1 MSSHENP
8 TDRPGAPPVAVARR
22 ATSVRGRRVVG
33 MLAATCSLALL
44 VALGTWRLFGPHDVV
59 IPAVDLTE
67 AQPAVRRAIESA
79 QRAVKDD
86 PQSGL
91 VWGRLGMVFSA
102 HEYSSESVACFRE
115 AQRRDR
121 SDVRWPYLLAIALEI
136 NDPPASLM
144 AYREAIWCGGALV
157 LPRLRLAELWLHLG
171 ELDEAEVLL
180 SALINT
186 QANDARIH
194 FRMAQLLVRRGRS
207 EAALRHVE
215 AAHVAAPHQRA
226 VAELR
231 AQIRHATRRVETEV
245 ADKQTRKESEA
256 SATGWPDPMLEEV
269 RRLRRDGYW
278 RASQALQLIEDGKI
292 QQGLAEL
299 EQAASEAPTDWTLS
313 AKLARAYL
321 MANRLDAAER
331 QLNRAVEQF
340 PRVFDLFRLRG
351 SMWLLREQW
360 DEAVRD
366 FQQALALK
374 ADDAAS
380 HADLGF
386 CLQQIGDRAS
396 AKREFID
403 ALRLNAGLDS
413 ARLQFAKLLL
423 DLGDPNA
430 ARDVVSV
437 LLRTNPDHTEARA
450 ILDQATANP

>member
-1 MSSHENP
+1 
-8 TDRPGAPPVAVARR
+8 
-22 ATSVRGRRVVG
+22 
-33 MLAATCSLALL
+33 MLAATCGLALL
-44 VALGTWRLFGPHDVV
+44 AALGVWRLFEPRDVV
-59 IPAVDLTE
+59 IPTVDLTE

-79 QRAVKDD
+79 QRAVRDD
-86 PQSGL
+86 PRSGL

-121 SDVRWPYLLAIALEI
+121 SDVRWPYLLAIALEV

-144 AYREAIWCGGALV
+144 AYREAIWRGGELV

-180 SALINT
+180 NVLVHT
-186 QANDARIH
+186 HANEARIH
-194 FRMAQLLVRRGRS
+194 FRMAQLWVRRGQPE
-207 EAALRHVE
+207 EALPYVE

-231 AQIRHATRRVETEV
+231 AQIRHATRSVEATT
-245 ADKQTRKESEA
+245 ADKQTRNEA
-256 SATGWPDPMLEEV
+256 EVGATGWPDPMLEEV

-278 RASQALQLIEDGKI
+278 RASQALQLIEDGNI
-292 QQGLAEL
+292 EQGLAEL
-299 EQAASEAPTDWTLS
+299 EQAVSETPTDWTLC

-321 MANRLDAAER
+321 KVNRLDAAER
-331 QLNRAVEQF
+331 LLNRSVEQF

-386 CLQQIGDRAS
+386 CLQQTGDHAG
-396 AKREFID
+396 AKREFAD
-403 ALRLNAGLDS
+403 ALRLNASLDS

-423 DLGDPNA
+423 ELGDSSA

-437 LLRTNPDHTEARA
+437 LLNTNPDHAEALA
-450 ILDQATANP
+450 ILERAAANP

>member
-1 MSSHENP
+1 
-8 TDRPGAPPVAVARR
+8 
-22 ATSVRGRRVVG
+22 
-33 MLAATCSLALL
+33 
-44 VALGTWRLFGPHDVV
+44 
-59 IPAVDLTE
+59 
-67 AQPAVRRAIESA
+67 
-79 QRAVKDD
+79 
-86 PQSGL
+86 
-91 VWGRLGMVFSA
+91 
-102 HEYSSESVACFRE
+102 
-115 AQRRDR
+115 
-121 SDVRWPYLLAIALEI
+121 
-136 NDPPASLM
+136 
-144 AYREAIWCGGALV
+144 
-157 LPRLRLAELWLHLG
+157 
-171 ELDEAEVLL
+171 
-180 SALINT
+180 
-186 QANDARIH
+186 
-194 FRMAQLLVRRGRS
+194 
-207 EAALRHVE
+207 
-215 AAHVAAPHQRA
+215 
-226 VAELR
+226 
-231 AQIRHATRRVETEV
+231 
-245 ADKQTRKESEA
+245 
-256 SATGWPDPMLEEV
+256 MLEEV